1 MNPAQPIA
9 PLNSHFHEPLYPDQ
23 LGRYSRKKLAQLAAT
38 HGTPTMVIDRDVLT
52 EQLVG
57 LQKALPGVK
66 MRYAIKALPHPAV
79 IAHLHGLGCGFDL
92 ATSGEIQRL
101 QKLGIGAE
109 QTIHTH
115 PIKKDAEIRQAIEF
129 GCRQFVIDNS
139 HELTK
144 FVPYKNQ
151 VELLLRVNFRH
162 QEAVVDLSRKFG
174 CELTHI
180 PTLIEQ
186 ARRAGIRIVGLSFHV
201 GSQVPAPVAH
211 VNAIEQCIDV
221 FNRMPE
227 VDWRVLDIGG
237 GFPIAY
243 NAPALD
249 IADFCAPIQAALQ
262 QVDAG
267 IELLAEPGRY
277 IAGPSA
283 FQLLSVVGK
292 AQRGT
297 HTWYY
302 LDDGVYGTFSGQMFD
317 HARYPITPLVQH
329 DMTQDLQPCVLAGP
343 TCDSIDVIAD
353 DMALPDLAVGDL
365 LVATQVGAYTLASAT
380 EFNLYP
386 KAQVLCI
393 SGKKQLLNSA
403 TAR

>member
-1 MNPAQPIA
+1 MRPKQPIGQLKA
-9 PLNSHFHEPLYPDQ
+9 LFAEQVYPDQ
-23 LGRYSRKKLAQLAAT
+23 LGRYSRHKLAELAAT
-38 HGTPTMVIDRDVLT
+38 HGTPTLIIDRDVLT
-52 EQLVG
+52 EQYQS
-57 LQKALPGVK
+57 LQAALPGVN

-79 IAHLHGLGCGFDL
+79 IEHLHHLGCGFDL

-101 QKLGIGAE
+101 QQLGIDAK

-115 PIKKDAEIRQAIEF
+115 PIKKDAEIRQAIDF
-129 GCRQFVIDNS
+129 GCRLFVVDNS
-139 HELTK
+139 HELAK
-144 FVPYKNQ
+144 FVPHKDR

-162 QEAVVDLSRKFG
+162 QDAVVDLSRKFG

-180 PTLIEQ
+180 PNLIEQ
-186 ARRAGIRIVGLSFHV
+186 AQQAGIRIVGLSFHV

-221 FNRMPE
+221 FNSLPQ

-243 NAPALD
+243 NGPALD
-249 IADFCAPIQAALQ
+249 IVDFCAPIHAALQ
-262 QVDAG
+262 QVDPD
-267 IELLAEPGRY
+267 IELLAEPGRF

-283 FQLLSVVGK
+283 IQLLSVVGK
-292 AQRGT
+292 AQRGA

-302 LDDGVYGTFSGQMFD
+302 LDDGVYGTFSGMLYD
-317 HARYPITPLVQH
+317 HARYPITPLAQH
-329 DMTQDLQPCVLAGP
+329 DMTQGLKPSVLAGP

-353 DMALPDLAVGDL
+353 DMVLPDLAVGDY

-380 EFNLYP
+380 DFNLYP
-386 KAQVLCI
+386 KAKVLCLN
-393 SGKKQLLNSA
+393 GQLMA
-403 TAR
+403 Q